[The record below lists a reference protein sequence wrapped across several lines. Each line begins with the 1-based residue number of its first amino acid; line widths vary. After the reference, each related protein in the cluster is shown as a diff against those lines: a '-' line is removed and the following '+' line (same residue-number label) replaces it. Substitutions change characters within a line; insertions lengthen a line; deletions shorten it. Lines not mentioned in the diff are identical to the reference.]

1 MFFKLLWKH
10 TSLTALKFTILLA
23 VLQLLVS
30 YISSIYVSRI
40 FVDLSMETLDDAFF
54 AVSLKILVH
63 DLLDYFLFYPSTT
76 EGTSVAN
83 QILQEISETLMSA
96 NNELSLVITN
106 SVIMEACVDSFYAYF
121 QTIWQT
127 VKMLPELVDYLVVL
141 YVSTGQSWLIIQ
153 VIVFGTLLLLLLQ
166 KTLEKELDAISKK
179 MLSIT
184 DETRKEIS
192 RRWTDYFA
200 RKSICFG
207 KPAPN
212 PADQVHKYTTQWLAK
227 DELVKRSHLLN
238 NTAREVLFLSFR
250 YLFKDKQILMWLIV
264 NHQRLWGGI
273 KLWIRLK
280 ELVMHNETKMNR
292 HFDLYIKALVSQKK
306 KVALVRHFWKRRN
319 LRLCSLLIVQK
330 NCPQVILSSIL
341 NIGPKHHT
349 LIIEGQKGSGK
360 TYLISILIGGVDS
373 DAKMFFGKTKIE
385 PSQIPFFVVSQD
397 VASYY
402 THNSKK
408 TITHSANKLFK
419 GSGKNLVSFLSKFGL
434 EWITEK
440 NLDEQLGENEKSLS
454 PGTVRTI
461 VLAHLMWE
469 LQDHLQSGK
478 SIKFVV
484 LDEVDTAIDFGT
496 VKKFYTECILP
507 LLKKYGVPCFIVSH
521 SQQFKD
527 LVRELD
533 GDACRTLTAIKEGD
547 VITYQ

>member
-1 MFFKLLWKH
+1 MFLDLLWKH
-10 TSLTALKFTILLA
+10 TSFKALKFTILLA

-54 AVSLKILVH
+54 AVTLKIFLH
-63 DLLDYFLFYPSTT
+63 DLLDYLLFYPSTM

-83 QILQEISETLMSA
+83 QILEKISETLMNT
-96 NNELSLVITN
+96 NNELSLIITN

-127 VKMLPELVDYLVVL
+127 VKMLPELVDYLVIL
-141 YVSTGQSWLIIQ
+141 YVSSGKSWMIIQ
-153 VIVFGTLLLLLLQ
+153 VIGFGTLLLLLLQ

-192 RRWTDYFA
+192 RRWTNYFA
-200 RKSICFG
+200 SRSICFG
-207 KPAPN
+207 EHAPN
-212 PADQVHKYTTQWLAK
+212 PASEVHRYTTQWLEK
-227 DELVKRSHLLN
+227 DEMVKRSHLLN

-250 YLFKDKQILMWLIV
+250 FLFKDKQILMWLIV
-264 NHQRLWGGI
+264 NHQRLWGGM

-292 HFDLYIKALVSQKK
+292 YFDLYSRALVSQKK
-306 KVALVRHFWKRRN
+306 KIVFVRHFWKRRN
-319 LRLCSLLIVQK
+319 LRLCSVQIVQK
-330 NCPQVILSSIL
+330 NCPQVILSFTL

-360 TYLISILIGGVDS
+360 TYLISILTGCVDV
-373 DAKMFFGKTKIE
+373 DAIMFFGKTKIK
-385 PSQIPFFVVSQD
+385 PLQIPFFVVSQD
-397 VASYY
+397 IASYY
-402 THNSKK
+402 TQNSKK
-408 TITHSANKLFK
+408 TILHSANKLFED
-419 GSGKNLVSFLSKFGL
+419 SGKNMASFLSKFDL

-461 VLAHLMWE
+461 VLAHLMWK
-469 LQDHLQSGK
+469 LQQYLQSGK

-484 LDEVDTAIDFGT
+484 LDEVDTAVDFGT
-496 VKKFYTECILP
+496 VRKFYTECILP
-507 LLKKYGVPCFIVSH
+507 LLKKYGVPCIIISH
-521 SQQFKD
+521 SKEFKD
-527 LVRELD
+527 LVRELG
-533 GDACRTLTAIKEGD
+533 GDTCMTLTATKEGN